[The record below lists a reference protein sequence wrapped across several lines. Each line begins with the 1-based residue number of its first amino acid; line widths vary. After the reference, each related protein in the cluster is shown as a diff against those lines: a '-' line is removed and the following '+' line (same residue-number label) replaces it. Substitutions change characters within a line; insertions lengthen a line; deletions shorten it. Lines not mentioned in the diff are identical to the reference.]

1 MLSDYQN
8 REKKIPC
15 LWNKSFIGM
24 EQKFPLHE
32 TIISCRGN
40 VSFFL
45 FQTGCVQDMFDG
57 FTQSGH
63 ILTSGCCKMRLTAS
77 ATLYQFCRFFHQF
90 AGIQAFSHQ
99 RFAQHNHQRAFLT
112 VFDSSHEENLFLR
125 IAFPL
130 DLESQVLDGIHAG
143 LATESDH
150 FDTIALL
157 RPVLS

>member
-24 EQKFPLHE
+24 EQKFSLHE

-57 FTQSGH
+57 FTQSGY

-77 ATLYQFCRFFHQF
+77 A
-90 AGIQAFSHQ
+90 AFSG
-99 RFAQHNHQRAFLT
+99 FAESRLEIVCICS
-112 VFDSSHEENLFLR
+112 VFASKFSSARSPQSMEKR
-125 IAFPL
+125 TPPL
-130 DLESQVLDGIHAG
+130 
-143 LATESDH
+143 
-150 FDTIALL
+150 
-157 RPVLS
+157 